1 MAALMSTAGA
11 SFLSV
16 SGVSL
21 SFGGVR
27 AIRDVGFEI
36 GSRELVAVIG
46 PNGAGKTS
54 LFNVLSGIYTPQEGT
69 VTLDGVSLL
78 DLAPR
83 KIAQLGVS
91 RTFQNLGLFPAMSAR
106 DNVMTGCHLRM
117 TRGVVAAALGL
128 TKREERTFRAEADS
142 YLRLCGVAE
151 LADRPVG
158 RLPYGQQKLIE
169 LARSLAL
176 RPRLLMLDEPVAGLN
191 FQEKLE
197 FVKIIESV
205 RAQLDLAILLVEH
218 DMQTVMRIADR
229 VVVLDFGKSIAFG
242 TPDEVQRDPEVLRA
256 YLGDVVTEDTVG
268 VAEAG
273 PGDGAA

>member
-1 MAALMSTAGA
+1 MSTAGVP
-11 SFLSV
+11 FLSI
-16 SGVSL
+16 SGISL

-27 AIRDVGFEI
+27 AIRDVGFEV
-36 GSRELVAVIG
+36 GSGELVAVIG

-54 LFNVLSGIYTPQEGT
+54 LFNVLSGIYAPQEGS

-78 DLAPR
+78 GLTPR

-117 TRGVVAAALGL
+117 TRGVVAAALGF

-169 LARSLAL
+169 LARALAL

-256 YLGDVVTEDTVG
+256 YLGDVVTDSTVG
-268 VAEAG
+268 VAGAEA
-273 PGDGAA
+273 GDGAA

>member
-1 MAALMSTAGA
+1 MTTTGGQP
-11 SFLSV
+11 FLSV
-16 SGVSL
+16 SDIQL

-27 AIRDVGFEI
+27 AIRDVGFQIEAK
-36 GSRELVAVIG
+36 ELVAVIG

-54 LFNVLSGIYTPQEGT
+54 LFNVLSGIYTPQQGS

-78 DLAPR
+78 GLTPR

-128 TKREERTFRAEADS
+128 TKREERVFRAEADS
-142 YLRLCGVAE
+142 YLRLCGVGE
-151 LADRPVG
+151 LADRAVG

-169 LARSLAL
+169 LARALAM

-197 FVKIIESV
+197 FVKIIDSV

-229 VVVLDFGKSIAFG
+229 VVVLDFGQAIAFG
-242 TPDEVQRDPEVLRA
+242 TPEDVQRDPEVLRA
-256 YLGDVVTEDTVG
+256 YLGDVVTAADDEVAVG
-268 VAEAG
+268 HGNA
-273 PGDGAA
+273 